1 MDEQHLYD
9 VVSVP
14 KDKLILDINIAGI
27 GGRVE
32 ELSTVAD
39 NLRNMFLDGQMQSI
53 YDVNITIKTM
63 YKKYLGPEA
72 KSTARNLLQIYNEE
86 IKIMQ
91 RPGFYPTQSNT
102 Q

>member
-9 VVSVP
+9 VVSVL

-63 YKKYLGPEA
+63 YKKY
-72 KSTARNLLQIYNEE
+72 K
-86 IKIMQ
+86 
-91 RPGFYPTQSNT
+91 
-102 Q
+102 